1 MLITLACRYQSL
13 ANSVGHVD
21 CLALRPGWDLQ
32 LGWRPAR
39 VWPLLYRRR
48 ICSARPTGY
57 GAFVVV
63 PRPAAEVHAWYA
75 LAVLYS
81 DLLMPTHVKEN

>member
-1 MLITLACRYQSL
+1 MPLPVIGEFSWSRGLPGPAAPAGTCNWDGDPLVLASSL
-13 ANSVGHVD
+13 QKENLFGAAH
-21 CLALRPGWDLQ
+21 C
-32 LGWRPAR
+32 
-39 VWPLLYRRR
+39 
-48 ICSARPTGY
+48 C